1 MPAVPTSSQPVGPA
15 DRPRTGRARNEQARR
30 DILDAALAL
39 ARHDL
44 GATTVDSIAARA
56 GVGKQ
61 TIYRWWPS
69 KWAVILDALLCHAE
83 REVVTD
89 PVTGPLADRLVA
101 FLASS
106 FKLLTGP
113 DSDGSLLRALMA
125 HAQVDHGF
133 AVVWRDEFILPRRRA
148 LLQLLNHGQQDDR
161 EAAVDLLFGAMWY
174 RLLIEHHPLDE
185 AYAHRLTTAALA
197 LLKGKESTPDAT

>member
-1 MPAVPTSSQPVGPA
+1 MSAVPPSSQPIGLS
-15 DRPRTGRARNEQARR
+15 DRLRTGRVRNEQARR

-44 GATTVDSIAARA
+44 GGTTVDSIAVRA

-89 PVTGPLADRLVA
+89 ADTRPLAERLAAFLVA
-101 FLASS
+101 S
-106 FKLLTGP
+106 FRLLTGP
-113 DSDGSLLRALMA
+113 DGNGPLLRALMA
-125 HAQVDHGF
+125 HAQMDPGF
-133 AVVWRDEFILPRRRA
+133 AVDSSLSGAPRKFSSMARSTKPMPGA
-148 LLQLLNHGQQDDR
+148 SPQQR
-161 EAAVDLLFGAMWY
+161 W
-174 RLLIEHHPLDE
+174 
-185 AYAHRLTTAALA
+185 AY
-197 LLKGKESTPDAT
+197 

>member
-1 MPAVPTSSQPVGPA
+1 MPAAPTPSHPIGPA

-44 GATTVDSIAARA
+44 GGTTVDSIAVRA

-83 REVVTD
+83 RDV
-89 PVTGPLADRLVA
+89 VTGPEAGPPAERLAPFLV
-101 FLASS
+101 SS

-113 DSDGSLLRALMA
+113 DSDGPLLRALMA
-125 HAQVDHGF
+125 HAQMDPGF

-148 LLQLLNHGQQDDR
+148 LLQLLDHGPQDAR
-161 EAAVDLLFGAMWY
+161 EAAVDVLFGGMWY
-174 RLLIEHHPLDE
+174 RLLIEHGPLDD
-185 AYAHRLTTAALA
+185 AYARRLTTAALA
-197 LLKGKESTPDAT
+197 LLTE

>member
-1 MPAVPTSSQPVGPA
+1 MPAAPA

-30 DILDAALAL
+30 DILAAALAL

-44 GATTVDSIAARA
+44 GSTTVDSIAVRA

-69 KWAVILDALLCHAE
+69 KWAVILDALLAHAE

-89 PVTGPLADRLVA
+89 AGPPAERLVT
-101 FLASS
+101 FLVSS
-106 FKLLTGP
+106 FKLLSGP
-113 DSDGSLLRALMA
+113 DGDGPLLRALMA
-125 HAQVDHGF
+125 HAQMDPGF

-148 LLQLLNHGQQDDR
+148 LLRLLDDGGPDDR
-161 EAAVDLLFGAMWY
+161 EAAVDLLFGGMWY
-174 RLLIEHHPLDE
+174 RLLVEHGPLDD
-185 AYAHRLTTAALA
+185 AYARRLATAAMA
-197 LLKGKESTPDAT
+197 LLVRDASQVTKS

>member
-1 MPAVPTSSQPVGPA
+1 V
-15 DRPRTGRARNEQARR
+15 RNEQARR

-44 GATTVDSIAARA
+44 GGTTVDSIAVRA

-83 REVVTD
+83 REVVTHAD
-89 PVTGPLADRLVA
+89 TGPLAEHLAA
-101 FLASS
+101 FLVSS
-106 FKLLTGP
+106 FRLLTGP
-113 DSDGSLLRALMA
+113 DGNGPLLRALMA
-125 HAQVDHGF
+125 HAQMDPGF

-148 LLQLLNHGQQDDR
+148 LLQLLLDHGEHDDR
-161 EAAVDLLFGAMWY
+161 EAAVDLLFGGMWY
-174 RLLIEHHPLDE
+174 RLLIEHGPLDD
-185 AYAHRLTTAALA
+185 AYARRLTTAALG
-197 LLKGKESTPDAT
+197 LLKA